1 MAKAASK
8 YFFLFLFNI
17 LTISSSATLV
27 GFAFNGRENTSA
39 ASSTSE
45 VTSFDSLGLKLDNVP
60 SQRIRVYVADHRV
73 LNFSSLLNSNASSS
87 VDLYLNLSLVVD
99 LMQSE
104 LSAISWLETNV
115 LTTHPHVNIKS
126 IILSCSSEEFEGKNV
141 LPLILSAL
149 KSFHSALNRIHLDM
163 KVKVSVAFPL
173 PLLEN
178 LNTSHEGEIGLI
190 FGYIKKTG
198 SVVIIE
204 AGIDGKL
211 SMAEVLV
218 QPLLKKAI
226 KATSILPDS
235 DILID
240 LVMKSP
246 LVPDAKQVAEF
257 TEIVSKFFENNSQI
271 DELYADVASSMG
283 EFVQKGLKIVRRL
296 QNSLKTSIH
305 DTTIFPTTPVP
316 PDNKPTPTIVT
327 VPATNPVT
335 VSPANPSGTPL
346 PIPSTTPVNIPPAT
360 PVNPAA
366 PVTNPATIPAPVT
379 VPGGAQP
386 VTNPAAA
393 YPPPAGGN
401 VPVPVTPPATTN
413 APAIPGQSWCVAKN
427 GVSETAIQQAL
438 DYACGIG
445 GADCSL
451 IQQGASCYNPNTLQ
465 NHASF
470 AFNSYYQKNPSPTSC
485 DFGGTAMIVNTN
497 PSTGSCVFPSSS
509 SSSSSSAPPSPPTS
523 ALTPPAQPSS
533 TTPPATTTA
542 PPATTTSPPGTTTSP
557 PVTTSPAPGTSGSVA
572 PPGVLNSSNP
582 ASGFGSDSPPV
593 VNTSTSA
600 GSQLILSS
608 LTLVTSFVIGL
619 IIQQI

>member
-1 MAKAASK
+1 
-8 YFFLFLFNI
+8 
-17 LTISSSATLV
+17 
-27 GFAFNGRENTSA
+27 
-39 ASSTSE
+39 
-45 VTSFDSLGLKLDNVP
+45 
-60 SQRIRVYVADHRV
+60 
-73 LNFSSLLNSNASSS
+73 
-87 VDLYLNLSLVVD
+87 
-99 LMQSE
+99 
-104 LSAISWLETNV
+104 
-115 LTTHPHVNIKS
+115 
-126 IILSCSSEEFEGKNV
+126 
-141 LPLILSAL
+141 
-149 KSFHSALNRIHLDM
+149 M
-163 KVKVSVAFPL
+163 KVKVSVSFPL

-218 QPLLKKAI
+218 QSLLKKAI

-240 LVMKSP
+240 LVIKSP

-283 EFVQKGLKIVRRL
+283 EFVQKGLKVVRRL

-401 VPVPVTPPATTN
+401 VPVPVTPPTTTN

-445 GADCSL
+445 E
-451 IQQGASCYNPNTLQ
+451 Q
-465 NHASF
+465 
-470 AFNSYYQKNPSPTSC
+470 
-485 DFGGTAMIVNTN
+485 IVH
-497 PSTGSCVFPSSS
+497 
-509 SSSSSSAPPSPPTS
+509 
-523 ALTPPAQPSS
+523 
-533 TTPPATTTA
+533 
-542 PPATTTSPPGTTTSP
+542 
-557 PVTTSPAPGTSGSVA
+557 
-572 PPGVLNSSNP
+572 
-582 ASGFGSDSPPV
+582 
-593 VNTSTSA
+593 
-600 GSQLILSS
+600 
-608 LTLVTSFVIGL
+608 
-619 IIQQI
+619 